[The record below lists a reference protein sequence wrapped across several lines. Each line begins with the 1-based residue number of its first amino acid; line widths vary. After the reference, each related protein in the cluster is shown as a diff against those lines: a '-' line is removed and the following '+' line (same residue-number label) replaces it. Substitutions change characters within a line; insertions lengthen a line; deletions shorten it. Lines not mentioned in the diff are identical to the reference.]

1 MRAHPTQIMVD
12 GPFFALSNNLGHE
25 VLGTEFY
32 RLVRGT
38 RGPAGPQPQGWE
50 DDLFAGLPG

>member
-1 MRAHPTQIMVD
+1 
-12 GPFFALSNNLGHE
+12 

-38 RGPAGPQPQGWE
+38 RGPAGPGAQGWE